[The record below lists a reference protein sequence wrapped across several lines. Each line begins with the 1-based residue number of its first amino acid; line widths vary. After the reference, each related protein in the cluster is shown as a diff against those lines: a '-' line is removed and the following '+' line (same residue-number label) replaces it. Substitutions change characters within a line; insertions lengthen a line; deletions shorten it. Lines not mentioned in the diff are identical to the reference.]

1 MTWWGEVEGPV
12 QRLKAAAGWQQPR
25 HVGHGR
31 AGVAAQNIGG
41 GALTCGPHGTVL
53 VGWVKWRSIHF
64 KINFN

>member
-1 MTWWGEVEGPV
+1 V

-31 AGVAAQNIGG
+31 AAVAAQNIGG
-41 GALTCGPHGTVL
+41 GALTYGPHGTVL